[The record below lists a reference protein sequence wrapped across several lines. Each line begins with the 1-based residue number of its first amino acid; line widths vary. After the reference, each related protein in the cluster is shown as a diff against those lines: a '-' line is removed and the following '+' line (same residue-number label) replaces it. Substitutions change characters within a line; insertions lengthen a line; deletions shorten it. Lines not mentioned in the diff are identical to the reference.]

1 MQHFKIIFQ
10 ASLGVNDC
18 EDHSSLYVILA
29 LRPSFISTSV
39 GFSSELVL
47 CFSLFQ
53 PTESEDALFLPQ
65 YYYGFTAFRSQ
76 AFDSLYL
83 GCDNNK
89 SGATLV
95 EMDDVNYPNPQ
106 ALFTVNIINLDVE
119 DNQSFGP

>member
-10 ASLGVNDC
+10 SSLGVNDC
-18 EDHSSLYVILA
+18 EDHSSLYVIPA

-47 CFSLFQ
+47 CFSFFQ
-53 PTESEDALFLPQ
+53 PTESDDALFVPQ

-76 AFDSLYL
+76 TFDSLYL

-95 EMDDVNYPNPQ
+95 EMKDVNYPNPQ

-119 DNQSFGP
+119 DNQSFGA